1 MDLNETLRLI
11 AQELEAS
18 NERLRLALNRLEPG
32 LGDRITSTSG
42 PIEPPTG
49 EGDSAEPRPLS
60 LRVRLDL
67 QMEHGRDH
75 AAH

>member
-18 NERLRLALNRLEPG
+18 NERLRLALNKLEPG
-32 LGDRITSTSG
+32 LGDHITSTSG
-42 PIEPPTG
+42 PIDPPTG
-49 EGDSAEPRPLS
+49 QVDSAEHRPLS

-67 QMEHGRDH
+67 KMEQSRLADR
-75 AAH
+75 